1 MPAKRGSIR
10 SLRNSLYARDKGRQ
24 RRMASSAD
32 EFDIERGIAYA
43 SHDGVALQA
52 DVYAPKTA
60 GKYPAIVAVHGG
72 GWQLG
77 SRESYGYWGRYL
89 AARGYVLMA
98 ISYRLS
104 TAAKKS
110 FPDAVHDVRAAVQFL
125 RGEAA
130 KFKVDPARIA
140 LMGDS
145 AGAHLASLVGLAG
158 DHPTYAGVYPDDP
171 HAALSTKVKVVVGAY
186 GVYDLLQQWTRDQI
200 ARPRDSIV
208 EKLLGAPPMESRRL
222 YFDASPISYATSDN
236 NATAFLLTYGTDDD
250 IVDWQPQS
258 EAFLLALKQARFFA
272 RAVVMPSAGHFWLVD
287 PIDEPNSVS
296 AYLAPRLLR
305 FLGERL

>member
-104 TAAKKS
+104 AAGKK
-110 FPDAVHDVRAAVQFL
+110 
-125 RGEAA
+125 
-130 KFKVDPARIA
+130 
-140 LMGDS
+140 
-145 AGAHLASLVGLAG
+145 
-158 DHPTYAGVYPDDP
+158 
-171 HAALSTKVKVVVGAY
+171 
-186 GVYDLLQQWTRDQI
+186 
-200 ARPRDSIV
+200 
-208 EKLLGAPPMESRRL
+208 
-222 YFDASPISYATSDN
+222 ASPTPFTTS
-236 NATAFLLTYGTDDD
+236 AQRCSSF
-250 IVDWQPQS
+250 V
-258 EAFLLALKQARFFA
+258 AR
-272 RAVVMPSAGHFWLVD
+272 RRSSRSIRPGS
-287 PIDEPNSVS
+287 
-296 AYLAPRLLR
+296 R
-305 FLGERL
+305 

>member
-52 DVYAPKTA
+52 DVYTPKTA

-77 SRESYGYWGRYL
+77 SRESYGYWCRYL

-104 TAAKKS
+104 AAGKKS
-110 FPDAVHDVRAAVQFL
+110 FPDAVHDVRAAVQFV

-158 DHPTYAGVYPDDP
+158 DHPTYAGAYPDDP

-222 YFDASPISYATSDN
+222 YFDASPMSYATSDN

>member
-1 MPAKRGSIR
+1 
-10 SLRNSLYARDKGRQ
+10 
-24 RRMASSAD
+24 MASSAD

-43 SHDGVALQA
+43 SYDGVALQA

-77 SRESYGYWGRYL
+77 SRESYGYWCRYL

-110 FPDAVHDVRAAVQFL
+110 FPDAVHDVRAAVQFV

-158 DHPTYAGVYPDDP
+158 DHPTYAGAYPDDP

-208 EKLLGAPPMESRRL
+208 EKLLGTPPMESRRL
-222 YFDASPISYATSDN
+222 YFDASPMSYATSDN